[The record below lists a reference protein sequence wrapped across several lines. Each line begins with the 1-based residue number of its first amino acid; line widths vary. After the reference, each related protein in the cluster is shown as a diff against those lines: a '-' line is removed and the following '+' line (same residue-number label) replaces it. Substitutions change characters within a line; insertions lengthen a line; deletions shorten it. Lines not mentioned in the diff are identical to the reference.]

1 VAKAKTAA
9 VNRTGRQPR
18 RWPKSADLQPWL
30 QCYLDAC
37 ERHPD
42 ADQAGIKARV
52 PLRQLAECGQEKA
65 SLTRLQRLL
74 KRLPPSECEA
84 TGFLALAGAD
94 ICLDLPDRRRAEP
107 YLQLVEARQSI
118 AQPRVQKALQINLNY
133 LRAAN
138 DLPESSEAGPS
149 RDVGRLREVGN
160 YRQKYRSALLAGDAS
175 AAGRALQKAA
185 KLTAEVDQFVLKPG
199 LTLSA
204 IRAFRRLGDDAALTR
219 HLTWLDRNGHSN
231 DLASGSIRAMGLPE
245 VANQRAERLVVGHLR
260 KLKRDPDPNIHFP
273 VDEICK
279 ELWFFLQTGQKEIA
293 ARLLRRVLRELPAW
307 PGLCGG
313 FAASGVLTE
322 LAELLAEIDGPEAAC
337 ELLGLA
343 VQAGKSEP
351 HRGFRRGAVA
361 AANRQIEAPGLAAAI
376 DRARAIKNAR
386 ERRETLIPL
395 LTQRADWSE
404 LATILDEISDAD
416 ELLKSL
422 HAVLFK
428 LPGGARLA

>member
-1 VAKAKTAA
+1 
-9 VNRTGRQPR
+9 
-18 RWPKSADLQPWL
+18 
-30 QCYLDAC
+30 
-37 ERHPD
+37 
-42 ADQAGIKARV
+42 V

-118 AQPRVQKALQINLNY
+118 APPRVQKALQINLQY

-138 DLPESSEAGPS
+138 DLPESSGTGPI
-149 RDVGRLREVGN
+149 RDDASLRELGK
-160 YRQKYRSALLAGDAS
+160 YRQKYRMALLAGDAS
-175 AAGRALQKAA
+175 AAARALQKAA

-199 LTLSA
+199 LTLGA

-219 HLTWLDRNGHSN
+219 YLTWLDRNGHSK
-231 DLASGSIRAMGLPE
+231 DLASGSIRAMGLAD
-245 VANQRAERLVVGHLR
+245 VANQRAERLVVGHLK

-273 VDEICK
+273 VHEIGK
-279 ELWFFLQTGQKEIA
+279 ELWFFLQTGQKETA
-293 ARLLRRVLRELPAW
+293 ARLLHRVLRELPGW
-307 PGLCGG
+307 PGLRGG

-322 LAELLAEIDGPEAAC
+322 LAELLAEVDGPEAAC
-337 ELLGLA
+337 GLLGLA

-361 AANRQIEAPGLAAAI
+361 AANRQIETPGLAASIA
-376 DRARAIKNAR
+376 RARTIKNAR

-404 LATILDEISDAD
+404 LAAVLDEISDAD

>member
-1 VAKAKTAA
+1 
-9 VNRTGRQPR
+9 
-18 RWPKSADLQPWL
+18 
-30 QCYLDAC
+30 
-37 ERHPD
+37 
-42 ADQAGIKARV
+42 
-52 PLRQLAECGQEKA
+52 
-65 SLTRLQRLL
+65 
-74 KRLPPSECEA
+74 
-84 TGFLALAGAD
+84 
-94 ICLDLPDRRRAEP
+94 
-107 YLQLVEARQSI
+107 
-118 AQPRVQKALQINLNY
+118 
-133 LRAAN
+133 
-138 DLPESSEAGPS
+138 
-149 RDVGRLREVGN
+149 LREVGN
-160 YRQKYRSALLAGDAS
+160 YRQKYRTALLAGDAS

-204 IRAFRRLGDDAALTR
+204 IRAFRRLDDDAALTR

-376 DRARAIKNAR
+376 DRARTIKNAR